1 MKATASCVAVDFG
14 GTIATP
20 GPSPNGAD
28 VVEVLRAQF
37 DYRAPPGFAA
47 IVDRAHRE
55 AAAAYRASGQQ
66 NPWETI
72 LTSSAKQ
79 LGARLPDAGRLAEAI
94 WRDVPDAVVDP
105 VAAATVRWWGRSGV
119 ILVLACNT
127 QRTLAA
133 RQGTLGE
140 AGIADCFTALVL
152 SSVVGV
158 GKPDP
163 RFYAAV
169 TTAAREATGCG
180 PEAVV
185 FVGDTVDKDVLGPR
199 RCGMRPVLIEPGP
212 RPAGLAE
219 DVPVVAHFSELPALL
234 ESWP

>member
-1 MKATASCVAVDFG
+1 MDFG

-37 DYRAPPGFAA
+37 DCCVPTGFAA
-47 IVDRAHRE
+47 AVDRARSE
-55 AAAAYRASGQQ
+55 AAAAYRARGRQTA
-66 NPWETI
+66 WETI
-72 LTSSAKQ
+72 LTSSAERT
-79 LGARLPDAGRLAEAI
+79 GVRLPDACRLAEAI
-94 WRDVPDAVVDP
+94 WQDVPDAIVDP
-105 VAAATVRWWGRSGV
+105 VAAATVRRLGRSGL

-127 QRTLAA
+127 QRTLVA
-133 RQGTLGE
+133 RQRTLGV
-140 AGIADCFTALVL
+140 AGIADSFTALVL

-169 TTAAREATGCG
+169 ATVAREATGCG
-180 PEAVV
+180 PDGVV

-199 RCGMRPVLIEPGP
+199 SCGMRPVLIERGR
-212 RPAGLAE
+212 RPAGLTD
-219 DVPVVAHFSELPALL
+219 DVPVVAHLSELPALL
-234 ESWP
+234 ERWP

>member
-1 MKATASCVAVDFG
+1 MNTTVACVALDFG

-28 VVEVLRAQF
+28 VVEILRAQF
-37 DYRAPPGFAA
+37 DCCAPPGFAA
-47 IVDRAHRE
+47 VVDRVRSE
-55 AAAAYRASGQQ
+55 ATAAYRAHGRQT
-66 NPWETI
+66 PWETI
-72 LTSSAKQ
+72 LTSSAERT
-79 LGARLPDAGRLAEAI
+79 GVRLPDACQLAEAI
-94 WRDVPDAVVDP
+94 WQDVPDAVVDP
-105 VAAATVRWWGRSGV
+105 VAAATVRQLGRSGV

-133 RQGTLGE
+133 RQQTLDE

-158 GKPDP
+158 GKPHP

-180 PEAVV
+180 PDGVV

-199 RCGMRPVLIEPGP
+199 SCGMRPVLIEPGP
-212 RPAGLAE
+212 RPAGLAD
-219 DVPVVAHFSELPALL
+219 DVPVVAHLSELPALL
-234 ESWP
+234 ERWP

>member
-1 MKATASCVAVDFG
+1 
-14 GTIATP
+14 
-20 GPSPNGAD
+20 
-28 VVEVLRAQF
+28 
-37 DYRAPPGFAA
+37 
-47 IVDRAHRE
+47 
-55 AAAAYRASGQQ
+55 
-66 NPWETI
+66 
-72 LTSSAKQ
+72 
-79 LGARLPDAGRLAEAI
+79 AI

-105 VAAATVRWWGRSGV
+105 VAAAAVRWLGRSGV

-133 RQGTLGE
+133 RQRTLGE

-163 RFYAAV
+163 RFYAAL
-169 TTAAREATGCG
+169 TTTAREATGCG
-180 PEAVV
+180 PQGVV

-212 RPAGLAE
+212 PPAGLAE
-219 DVPVVAHFSELPALL
+219 DVPVVAHLSELPALL
-234 ESWP
+234 ERWP